1 MTPAGGIADKNRYPM
16 KTPQRLLAEKLLHL
30 SAVNLQPDNPFTWAS
45 GWSSPIYTD
54 NRKVLS
60 YPDVRNLL
68 KIELCRLVIEKFPE
82 ADAIVAVESG
92 AVAMGAIVA
101 DTLSL
106 PYAFVRAEPKDH
118 GLENLIE
125 GNLRPGSKVVLIDG
139 IISTGNSAV
148 HALDALYNSACEVL
162 GMVAVLTYDFPS
174 TIKRLRDANVSLFTV
189 SNFQTILEVARE
201 IGYISANDQEVL
213 EAWRIDPANWTPEVG
228 GE

>member
-1 MTPAGGIADKNRYPM
+1 M

-30 SAVNLQPDNPFTWAS
+30 SAINLQPDNPFTWAS

-68 KIELCRLVIEKFPE
+68 KIELCRLILEKFPE
-82 ADAIVAVESG
+82 ADTIVAIESG

-106 PYAFVRAEPKDH
+106 PYAFVRSEPKDH

-139 IISTGNSAV
+139 VISTGNSGIKALEAV
-148 HALDALYNSACEVL
+148 DSTACEVL
-162 GMVAVLTYDFPS
+162 GMVAVFSYDFPA
-174 TIKRLRDANVSLFTV
+174 TIKRLRDANISLFTV
-189 SNFQTILEVARE
+189 SNFATMLEVAKE
-201 IGYISANDQEVL
+201 IGYISDDDAATL
-213 EAWRIDPANWTPEVG
+213 EAWRVDPANWVPGDVRE
-228 GE
+228 

>member
-1 MTPAGGIADKNRYPM
+1 M

-30 SAVNLQPDNPFTWAS
+30 SAINLQPDNPFIWAS

-68 KIELCRLVIEKFPE
+68 KVELCRLVIEKFPE
-82 ADAIVAVESG
+82 ADAIVAIESG

-106 PYAFVRAEPKDH
+106 PYAFVRSEPKDH

-139 IISTGNSAV
+139 VISTGNSAV
-148 HALDALYNSACEVL
+148 KALEAVDNTACEVL
-162 GMVAVLTYDFPS
+162 GMVAVFSYDFPS

-189 SNFQTILEVARE
+189 SNFATLLDVARE
-201 IGYISANDQEVL
+201 IGYISEADSVAL
-213 EAWRIDPANWTPEVG
+213 ESWRVDPANWTPEIG
-228 GE
+228 AE